1 MLDLETYTQGM
12 NIDKPRLDILDNPL
26 VSMVSLGALATSA
39 VSANARGGRLN

>member
-1 MLDLETYTQGM
+1 MLDVETYIQGM
-12 NIDKPRLDILDNPL
+12 NIDNPRLNNPL